1 MKHILIVGGGVIG
14 LSIAYYTI
22 KRGHRVT
29 ILERG
34 APNHDMASLGN
45 SGIVCPSH
53 FVPLATPSNV
63 KFGLRN
69 LLNPESPF
77 YIRPRV
83 DGGLIGWGL
92 KFMQAANPAQIAKAE
107 IVLRD
112 MSFASRKCYEELADE
127 QNNDFGLQ
135 KKGLLMLCN
144 TEQGF
149 HHEVEFAKHANELGV
164 EANAMDA
171 SEVAKLQPNVT
182 MNIAGGVHFPQDCH
196 LSPMKFIAGLTKWL
210 LDNGATICWNTNITG
225 WATTPSKRP
234 VIHSSISSD
243 GRRFEA
249 DEYVIAGGAWSNEI
263 AHSLNVS
270 LPMQGGKGY
279 SLTLSNPREMP
290 TVCAILVEARAAVT
304 PMGDALRVG
313 GTMEIAGLDNSI
325 NPRRVQGVVK
335 SACRYYTAFTPEDFK
350 DVPVWRG
357 LRPVSPDGLPYVG
370 RFKQYKNV
378 SVAAGHAML
387 GLSLGPITGKLMC
400 EILSDEHPSLNLTML
415 NPDRYS

>member
-1 MKHILIVGGGVIG
+1 MRPIV
-14 LSIAYYTI
+14 
-22 KRGHRVT
+22 
-29 ILERG
+29 
-34 APNHDMASLGN
+34 
-45 SGIVCPSH
+45 
-53 FVPLATPSNV
+53 
-63 KFGLRN
+63 
-69 LLNPESPF
+69 
-77 YIRPRV
+77 
-83 DGGLIGWGL
+83 
-92 KFMQAANPAQIAKAE
+92 
-107 IVLRD
+107 
-112 MSFASRKCYEELADE
+112 
-127 QNNDFGLQ
+127 
-135 KKGLLMLCN
+135 
-144 TEQGF
+144 
-149 HHEVEFAKHANELGV
+149 
-164 EANAMDA
+164 
-171 SEVAKLQPNVT
+171 
-182 MNIAGGVHFPQDCH
+182 
-196 LSPMKFIAGLTKWL
+196 
-210 LDNGATICWNTNITG
+210 
-225 WATTPSKRP
+225 
-234 VIHSSISSD
+234 HSSISSD

-263 AHSLNVS
+263 AHSLNVT

-325 NPRRVQGVVK
+325 NSRRVQGIIK

-400 EILSDEHPSLNLTML
+400 EILSDEHPSLNITML